1 MKYYYVILLLII
13 SLYSC
18 VSRKEHDRVL
28 KENRDIK
35 NVIERNDLLTQELRE
50 LKFKIRNIEFSLQ
63 MCEIK
68 LRRQDKKLIEC
79 MKVRDCRWLGHVK
92 N

>member
-79 MKVRDCRWLGHVK
+79 MKVRDCR
-92 N
+92 

>member
-79 MKVRDCRWLGHVK
+79 MKARDCR
-92 N
+92 